1 LGFVANHLP
10 KALTDLT
17 GAAEINLTCEPQIDW
32 VMHVPTEINIAKEG
46 RVIPYAQ
53 TDAALCT

>member
-1 LGFVANHLP
+1 MANHLP